1 MKTKFQSFPG
11 IITSFIIGGFFS
23 YAIVYIFFTQTPEG
37 NTFLE
42 ILKNIIVWT
51 IGLPFVLSMAI
62 ASNGLIKEL
71 LCSPYGQSTFG
82 CWGGNSFWIS
92 VFVYGMVFA
101 LIYYF
106 LIFKKKHKTKNRKF
120 S

>member
-1 MKTKFQSFPG
+1 MKTKFNFVPG
-11 IITSFIIGGFFS
+11 IIFSFIIGWFFS
-23 YAIVYIFFTQTPEG
+23 YAMISVFFTQIAKG
-37 NTFLE
+37 NTLIE
-42 ILKNIIVWT
+42 IFRNIIVWT
-51 IGLPFVLSMAI
+51 VGLPFALSMTI

-82 CWGGNSFWIS
+82 CWSGSSFWIS
-92 VFVYGMVFA
+92 IFIYGMIFS

-106 LIFKKKHKTKNRKF
+106 LIFKKKHKIKTNK